1 MADFQRV
8 SMDDDALDDE
18 LQDGLALTEV
28 GILEPRRDPLA
39 ECSHVRQHRL
49 RANVLFSQVA
59 VLVALLHGSALLLS
73 NCPAPLGQ
81 LPEADHRGLV
91 GLEQPLVGPRQAVEP
106 GL

>member
-28 GILEPRRDPLA
+28 GILEPRTDPLA
-39 ECSHVRQHRL
+39 ECGHVHQHRL
-49 RANVLFSQVA
+49 RANALFCQVA
-59 VLVALLHGSALLLS
+59 VLVALLHGSALLLG
-73 NCPAPLGQ
+73 NYPAPLGQ
-81 LPEADHRGLV
+81 LLEADHRGLV
-91 GLEQPLVGPRQAVEP
+91 GLEQPLVSPRQAVEP